1 MDEIQLSALK
11 YIVNYAYEHTLF
23 YKKLYNNID
32 ISSLTSIEELPIV
45 TTEFLKKYPH
55 EFKTDEPVYKVVM
68 TSGTLSNPKILYRTQ
83 QDFKK
88 SVDNECLLLNW
99 AGIQK
104 NDIVCI
110 IQPFGINGYGE
121 LTLEACKKLGI
132 FAIPLGDVQDD
143 IVLAAIKTFAPTVLD
158 ISPSRLLT
166 LLPKIKP
173 EENPIRLA
181 MVAGEQITPNF
192 KSNIFRKYGIQIINQ
207 YGSTELDGLAAEKL
221 NEEGLHLIPNSFIF
235 EIVEDQIVVTSLYHK
250 GTPLIRYMLGDI
262 GTINNNIIEVCGRN
276 ASIQLI
282 DGIIL
287 EQSIIDNIVAKYNGL
302 FWQCILYNKKNALC
316 IEFRI
321 FGDTSIDCELILKEL
336 TNSFE
341 FEDLVSQK
349 KVMFSCKFT
358 SRIVGNMRKA
368 IRYLDARNYSETISF
383 ELLKANCFDA
393 YYYSLPRLTSSN
405 IEKIISTFSLID
417 TNTLADI
424 GIFIT
429 HFWNE
434 KTWKLCPRIFHHC
447 YNRNSK
453 LLLKKCL
460 EMAVN
465 PDWEIREEAAKVIA
479 IIVMNEFDRIDNWV
493 NQCITSNNENIRRA
507 ILLSLKYCVE
517 YDSDYSRR
525 EKLLSYMDLFL
536 FDTSTYV
543 KKSFDSFTIGDGFL
557 NVCPE
562 LVEIKFDYWCTL
574 NNERVACSIIRAFK
588 SSGGVKS
595 WPLAKNT

>member
-1 MDEIQLSALK
+1 M
-11 YIVNYAYEHTLF
+11 
-23 YKKLYNNID
+23 
-32 ISSLTSIEELPIV
+32 

-83 QDFKK
+83 QDFEK

-132 FAIPLGDVQDD
+132 FAVPLGDVQDD
-143 IVLAAIKTFAPTVLD
+143 IVLAAIKTFSPTVLD

-166 LLPKIKP
+166 ILSKIKP
-173 EENPIRLA
+173 EENSIRLA
-181 MVAGEQITPNF
+181 MVAGEHITPNF

-235 EIVEDQIVVTSLYHK
+235 EIVDDQIVVTSLYHK

-262 GTINNNIIEVCGRN
+262 ATINNNIIEVCGRN

-287 EQSIIDNIVAKYNGL
+287 EQSIIDSIVAKYNGL
-302 FWQCILYNKKNALC
+302 FWQCILYNNKNTLC

-336 TNSFE
+336 TNSLD

-349 KVMFSCKFT
+349 KVLLSCKST
-358 SRIVGNMRKA
+358 SRIVGNTRKA

-383 ELLKANCFDA
+383 ELLKANCFEA

-405 IEKIISTFSLID
+405 IEKVISTYNLID
-417 TNTLADI
+417 TN
-424 GIFIT
+424 
-429 HFWNE
+429 
-434 KTWKLCPRIFHHC
+434 K
-447 YNRNSK
+447 
-453 LLLKKCL
+453 
-460 EMAVN
+460 
-465 PDWEIREEAAKVIA
+465 
-479 IIVMNEFDRIDNWV
+479 
-493 NQCITSNNENIRRA
+493 
-507 ILLSLKYCVE
+507 
-517 YDSDYSRR
+517 
-525 EKLLSYMDLFL
+525 
-536 FDTSTYV
+536 
-543 KKSFDSFTIGDGFL
+543 
-557 NVCPE
+557 
-562 LVEIKFDYWCTL
+562 LVE
-574 NNERVACSIIRAFK
+574 R
-588 SSGGVKS
+588 
-595 WPLAKNT
+595 